1 MTGTVIHADVQTS
14 WRLTGVVSLVQGLLI
29 FIPTIVLGQAI
40 GWPASLGDPASVAL
54 PRLLQQE
61 SAVRLGYSAYL
72 VYSMLFAVTILLLA
86 KLRVGKSMANVMS
99 IIVGF
104 AIASTVARSIG
115 IIRWLI
121 PAPQLAK
128 TWELAATDQERYAIS
143 LAFDLMNAYGGTIG
157 EILGVGLFAA
167 VAVLVLCVA
176 WVQDRSMPKWL
187 VGFGVIAAL
196 WLIATTSEVIGIA
209 PDFIVV
215 FLGTT
220 LIQFWSMAVGIW
232 LLIRSRRVPQP
243 TTARS

>member
-1 MTGTVIHADVQTS
+1 M
-14 WRLTGVVSLVQGLLI
+14 
-29 FIPTIVLGQAI
+29 
-40 GWPASLGDPASVAL
+40 GDPASVAL

-72 VYSMLFAVTILLLA
+72 VYSMLFAVTIVLLA

-157 EILGVGLFAA
+157 EVLGVGLFAA
-167 VAVLVLCVA
+167 VAVLVL
-176 WVQDRSMPKWL
+176 
-187 VGFGVIAAL
+187 
-196 WLIATTSEVIGIA
+196 
-209 PDFIVV
+209 
-215 FLGTT
+215 
-220 LIQFWSMAVGIW
+220 
-232 LLIRSRRVPQP
+232 
-243 TTARS
+243 

>member
-1 MTGTVIHADVQTS
+1 
-14 WRLTGVVSLVQGLLI
+14 
-29 FIPTIVLGQAI
+29 
-40 GWPASLGDPASVAL
+40 
-54 PRLLQQE
+54 
-61 SAVRLGYSAYL
+61 
-72 VYSMLFAVTILLLA
+72 MLFAVTIVLLA
-86 KLRVGKSMANVMS
+86 KLRVGKSMANVIS

-220 LIQFWSMAVGIW
+220 LIQFWFMAVGIW

>member
-1 MTGTVIHADVQTS
+1 MKGNVMNADAQTS

-54 PRLLQQE
+54 PRLLEQE

-72 VYSMLFAVTILLLA
+72 FYSMLFAVTIVLLA
-86 KLRVGKSMANVMS
+86 KLSTGKSMANVMS

-143 LAFDLMNAYGGTIG
+143 LAYDLMNAYGGTIG
-157 EILGVGLFAA
+157 EVLGVGLFAA

-176 WVQDRSMPKWL
+176 SLQDQSLPKWL

-220 LIQFWSMAVGIW
+220 LIQFWFMAVGIW
-232 LLIRSRRVPQP
+232 LLIRSRQAPQP
-243 TTARS
+243 TTVRN